1 MRLGIDIDDVVTN
14 TSDAIMESM
23 LKESNNETLKV
34 LQTHMKEIMKGNI
47 SNPEV
52 LEFCSENYVKIYQ
65 IVGIKENA
73 KEVMQRLSSEGDEI
87 YFITARGERKGYFRG
102 AEEATLEFIKKN
114 DLEYDGIIFRAMD
127 KATVC
132 LENKIDLFVDDS
144 VEHCEDVNKVG
155 IKSIVFTSR
164 VNKDTPTSVERVNDW
179 LELEKRIE
187 EIKDAK

>member
-1 MRLGIDIDDVVTN
+1 MRIGIDIDDVVTN
-14 TSDAIMESM
+14 TSETIMQSM
-23 LKESNNETLKV
+23 MNESNNETLKI
-34 LQTHMKEIMKGNI
+34 LQAHMKEIMKGNI
-47 SNPEV
+47 SDPEV
-52 LEFCSENYVKIYQ
+52 LAFCSENYVKVYQ
-65 IVGIKENA
+65 MVKLKENA

-102 AEEATLEFIKKN
+102 AEEATLEFIKRN

-144 VEHCEDVNKVG
+144 VEHCEDVNKAG